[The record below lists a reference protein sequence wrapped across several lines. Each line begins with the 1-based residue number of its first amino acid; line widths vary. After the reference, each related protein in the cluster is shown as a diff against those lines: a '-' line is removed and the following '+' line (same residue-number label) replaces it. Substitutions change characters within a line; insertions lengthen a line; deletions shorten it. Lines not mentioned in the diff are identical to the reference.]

1 MVLPIETDPTGHKE
15 LHRERPDFFP
25 FGGNAEVVQR
35 QDNACARK
43 KQRQNRQRGQGGD
56 GAKDQC
62 SLLPEDR
69 RGLTRKSVRKL
80 RPPAPQNCT
89 ALSA

>member
-15 LHRERPDFFP
+15 LHGERPDFFP

-43 KQRQNRQRGQGGD
+43 KQRQNRQ
-56 GAKDQC
+56 
-62 SLLPEDR
+62 
-69 RGLTRKSVRKL
+69 
-80 RPPAPQNCT
+80 
-89 ALSA
+89 